1 MPRRKI
7 TTSTGL
13 ELMNWEAI
21 GAVSALIGAIAVV
34 ASLVYLAFQIR
45 QNTKQLEQSERTAIA
60 ASLNVSATNYR
71 ENRHHIYTNADV
83 AEIYLKGAADPES
96 LGEIELYRYRL
107 LMSNF
112 VDANWDIY
120 VQTVAT
126 GFSPETWESQA
137 SKAIE
142 RVLGTPGGR
151 WFWENYCTDY
161 PKDFRQEIDSLLNP
175 HAQDN

>member
-1 MPRRKI
+1 
-7 TTSTGL
+7 
-13 ELMNWEAI
+13 MNWDAVGAI
-21 GAVSALIGAIAVV
+21 SALIGAIAVV
-34 ASLVYLAFQIR
+34 ASLVYLAFEVR
-45 QNTKQLEQSERTAIA
+45 QNTRQLEQSEQTAIA

-83 AEIYLKGAADPES
+83 AEIYLKGAADPGS
-96 LGEIELYRYRL
+96 LGEVELYRYRL

-137 SKAIE
+137 SKAIA

-151 WFWENYCTDY
+151 WFWKNFCADY
-161 PKDFRQEIDSLLNP
+161 PKEFRQEIDRLISSPGREN
-175 HAQDN
+175 